1 MDPSVA
7 SIVVA
12 CIGTIG
18 MLIGLSIKEFRSM
31 AAKNSTE
38 HGATLKKLDKV
49 QDSIEKVGDRLN
61 NHIDWHIKD

>member
-1 MDPSVA
+1 
-7 SIVVA
+7 
-12 CIGTIG
+12 
-18 MLIGLSIKEFRSM
+18 M